1 METERLIS
9 LVGKNPARETV
20 PRPLLRLVINVDN
33 ISGASNTSKFIF
45 FYQSRAN
52 LNVKDNFIL
61 NFCLNH

>member
-33 ISGASNTSKFIF
+33 ISGASTLVNLFCFTSQGPTCMLKTTLFSF
-45 FYQSRAN
+45 WVF
-52 LNVKDNFIL
+52 
-61 NFCLNH
+61 

>member
-33 ISGASNTSKFIF
+33 ISGASN
-45 FYQSRAN
+45 N
-52 LNVKDNFIL
+52 
-61 NFCLNH
+61 

>member
-33 ISGASNTSKFIF
+33 ISGASNTSKFIL